1 MVSRNLLITFFFTTL
16 CFLTSCES
24 EVNDEQT
31 RIVVLKV
38 LSPANESQFIEGEN
52 FELTL
57 DILKN
62 NPEAV
67 LQVSLNNKK
76 ILEKRGVRT
85 SEKLTIE
92 SKNIRLGFNELQIKL
107 KGFDNQTHIENRK
120 VIVFTKTEP
129 EILVPVI
136 KNSFPH
142 NPNHY
147 TQGYE
152 FEGGRLFE
160 GTGQLG
166 QSLISEILLNSGEVF
181 RKIDNDPNIF
191 GEGIT
196 ILNNEIYQ
204 LTWQNRVC
212 FVYNLQDFTKK
223 KEFKYDGEG
232 WGLANDG
239 KVLFMSN
246 GSSRITVRD
255 VNSFDVLRTFDVFSN
270 RQEIRALNELE
281 YVDGFLYANVY
292 QQNYIVKIDP
302 KDGRVVGLIDCEQLV
317 KEGKGNGD
325 VLNGIAYNSKNSK
338 FYLTGKNW
346 EKVFEVDLQK
356 K

>member
-1 MVSRNLLITFFFTTL
+1 MVPRYLLLASYFTTL
-16 CFLTSCES
+16 FFLAGCES
-24 EVNDEQT
+24 DVKDEQT
-31 RIVVLKV
+31 RMVVLKV
-38 LSPANESQFIEGEN
+38 VSPANEAQFIEGQN

-57 DILKN
+57 DILKDN
-62 NPEAV
+62 QNAILHV
-67 LQVSLNNKK
+67 FLNDNK
-76 ILEKRGVRT
+76 ILEKRGVRA

-92 SKNIRLGFNELQIKL
+92 SKNIHLGFNELQIKL
-107 KGFDNQTHIENRK
+107 IDYDNQTHIEKRK
-120 VIVFTKTEP
+120 IIVFTKTEP

-166 QSLISEILLNSGEVF
+166 QSIISEILLNSGEVV
-181 RKIDNDPNIF
+181 RKKENDPNIF

-212 FVYNLQDFTKK
+212 YVYNLQDFSKK

-239 KVLFMSN
+239 KVLYMSN

-255 VNSFDVLRTFDVFSN
+255 AYSFDILRTFDVFSN

-292 QQNYIVKIDP
+292 QQNYIAKIDP

-317 KEGKGNGD
+317 NEGKGNGD

>member
-67 LQVSLNNKK
+67 LHVSLNNKK

-166 QSLISEILLNSGEVF
+166 QSIISEILLNSGEVF